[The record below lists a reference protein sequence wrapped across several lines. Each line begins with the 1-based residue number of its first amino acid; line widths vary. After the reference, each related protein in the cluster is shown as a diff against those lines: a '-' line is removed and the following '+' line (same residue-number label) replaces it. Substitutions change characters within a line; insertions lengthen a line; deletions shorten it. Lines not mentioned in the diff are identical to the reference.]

1 LDEPAQNA
9 LSVNTDEQKMM
20 ESLPHDWLALITL
33 VFFLGLK
40 HGVDPDHLVTIDGM
54 ARFNAVRRPRLARL
68 SGLLFSLG
76 HGAVVTLI
84 AAVVATVARE
94 WQAPQWL
101 ELTGAG
107 ISIAFLLA
115 LAGANLVAVRRA
127 RPGEMVRTVGLKS
140 RLLGRLV
147 ETSHPAVMAS
157 VGAAFALSFDT
168 ISQAM
173 LFSITGSSLAGWMFA
188 AALGLVFTAGMI
200 ATDTVNGYCMSRLI
214 QRADR
219 RAAIASRIMSLAVAA
234 LSLAVAGLGIARLCL
249 PALDANL
256 ESAGLTLGVA
266 VVVAMILAFALAMR
280 SVQRQGVRA

>member
-1 LDEPAQNA
+1 
-9 LSVNTDEQKMM
+9 M
-20 ESLPHDWLALITL
+20 ENLPHDWLALAAL

-76 HGAVVTLI
+76 HGAVVTLV
-84 AAVVATVARE
+84 AVIVAIVARE
-94 WQAPQWL
+94 WHAPEWL
-101 ELTGAG
+101 ELTGAW
-107 ISIAFLLA
+107 ISIVFLLV

-127 RPGEMVRTVGLKS
+127 RPGEVVRTVGLKS
-140 RLLGRLV
+140 RLLGGLV

-173 LFSITGSSLAGWMFA
+173 LFSITGSSLGWMFA

-200 ATDTVNGYCMSRLI
+200 ATDSVNGYCMSRLI

-219 RAAIASRIMSLAVAA
+219 RAAVASRIMSLAVAA
-234 LSLAVAGLGIARLCL
+234 LSLAVAGLGMARLYL
-249 PALDANL
+249 PAFDANL
-256 ESAGLTLGVA
+256 ESLGLTLGVA
-266 VVVAMILAFALAMR
+266 VVIAMILAFALAMGAAAR
-280 SVQRQGVRA
+280 PARTESC

>member
-1 LDEPAQNA
+1 
-9 LSVNTDEQKMM
+9 M
-20 ESLPHDWLALITL
+20 ESLPHDWLALAAL

-40 HGVDPDHLVTIDGM
+40 HGADPDHLVTIDGM
-54 ARFNAVRRPRLARL
+54 ARFNAVRRPRLARF

-84 AAVVATVARE
+84 AAIVATVARD

-101 ELTGAG
+101 ELTGAW
-107 ISIAFLLA
+107 ISIVFLLA
-115 LAGANLVAVRRA
+115 LAGANLVAVRRT
-127 RPGEMVRTVGLKS
+127 RPGEVVRTVGLKS
-140 RLLGRLV
+140 RLLGSLV

-200 ATDTVNGYCMSRLI
+200 ATDAVNGYCMSRLI
-214 QRADR
+214 ERADR

-234 LSLAVAGLGIARLCL
+234 LSLAVAGLGIAGLYL
-249 PALDANL
+249 PAFDANL
-256 ESAGLTLGVA
+256 ESLGLTLGVA
-266 VVVAMILAFALAMR
+266 VVIAMILAFALAMR
-280 SVQRQGVRA
+280 TAQREGMRA